1 MNKEIEKAKEDLSF
15 MNEGD
20 YITKEMANSATILEE
35 YIKQLEFN
43 VKASK
48 KEHEHDVAMIDK
60 VKGNAVKLLKE
71 NRELKAVL
79 DKVTNKLR
87 KDIKE
92 IKQEIEMILQ
102 GVEDEF
108 TVADSLAVES
118 QERKLKEKEK
128 YLKIIEGEIKYDK
141 RNKSHN

>member
-1 MNKEIEKAKEDLSF
+1 MNKEIEEALRV
-15 MNEGD
+15 GD
-20 YITKEMANSATILEE
+20 DRKVEE

-43 VKASK
+43 IEAFE
-48 KEHEHDVAMIDK
+48 KEHEHDLAIIDK

-128 YLKIIEGEIKYDK
+128 YLKIIEGEKK
-141 RNKSHN
+141 E